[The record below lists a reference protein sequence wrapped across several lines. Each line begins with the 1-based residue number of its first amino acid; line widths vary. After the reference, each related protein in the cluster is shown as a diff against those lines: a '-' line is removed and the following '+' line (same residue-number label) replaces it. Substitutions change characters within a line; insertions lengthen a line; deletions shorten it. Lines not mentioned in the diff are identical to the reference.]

1 MVLLF
6 SFLLFVGIWHL
17 HMPGSF
23 NSIMPSEVNNLDD
36 WIELPRWQIRSIV
49 GTVCTLPGRAFR
61 GPRSL
66 GSAASG

>member
-1 MVLLF
+1 MVLLL

-49 GTVCTLPGRAFR
+49 EHCVYPAGEGV
-61 GPRSL
+61 
-66 GSAASG
+66 